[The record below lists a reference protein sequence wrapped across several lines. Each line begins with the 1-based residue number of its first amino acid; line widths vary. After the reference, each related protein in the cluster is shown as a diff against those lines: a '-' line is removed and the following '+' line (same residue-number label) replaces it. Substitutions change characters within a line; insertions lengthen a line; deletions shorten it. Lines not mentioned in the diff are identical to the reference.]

1 MRSPL
6 FVFPLR
12 QFSQPHSKHGERF
25 SFSFDCRAATRIERM
40 TFASGHKIGAYR
52 VIRLLGEG
60 GMGAVYEVEH
70 EQLGVRYAL
79 KAFTLEGGHVDVLK
93 NKFLTE
99 GKVLARLHDPHLVRV
114 FDLNFDE
121 ATGTPYFVMELV
133 LSEDGRP
140 RTLADVKTA
149 ELDEDCV
156 LQWFSEL
163 ASVIDYI
170 HEQGIVHRDIK
181 LGNVLLSS
189 DGHVVLS
196 DFGISRLFLERLRS
210 DVKAVNTMISEAST
224 AARLVMGTQGYMA
237 PEVARGEEATPAAD
251 SYSLGVMFVYLL
263 TGIWYEPGSRVFTL
277 LETLEYRWI
286 DVLPRLLSENPAE
299 RPTNISELVELLRNA
314 PAAEP
319 EKADAPPRRK
329 RHVLLALAG
338 AAVLIAAVAGYFLF
352 SHRSESSAA
361 DDFDAAF
368 STGGIYEEA
377 RQ

>member
-1 MRSPL
+1 MELVPG
-6 FVFPLR
+6 
-12 QFSQPHSKHGERF
+12 QQIG
-25 SFSFDCRAATRIERM
+25 TYRI
-40 TFASGHKIGAYR
+40 
-52 VIRLLGEG
+52 IRLLGQG

-70 EQLGVRYAL
+70 TQLGVHYAL
-79 KAFTLEGGHVDVLK
+79 KTFTLEDGHVDVLK

-133 LSEDGRP
+133 VSEDGTP
-140 RTLADVKTA
+140 RTLSDVKTA
-149 ELDEDCV
+149 ELDEDYV
-156 LQWFSEL
+156 LLWFTEL
-163 ASVIDYI
+163 ASVVDYI

-196 DFGISRLFLERLRS
+196 DFGISRLFSERLRS
-210 DVKAVNTMISEAST
+210 DVKAVNTMVSEAVTST
-224 AARLVMGTQGYMA
+224 RLMMGTQGYMA

-263 TGIWYEPGSRVFTL
+263 TGIWYEPGSKVFKL

-286 DVLPRLLSENPAE
+286 DVLPRLLAE
-299 RPTNISELVELLRNA
+299 DPSQRPTNPSKLVETLRSA
-314 PAAEP
+314 PAADS
-319 EKADAPPRRK
+319 EKAEKPEAPRKKRR
-329 RHVLLALAG
+329 VLFALAG
-338 AAVLIAAVAGYFLF
+338 AAAVAVAAIGYFVF
-352 SHRSESSAA
+352 SKRSAPAA
-361 DDFDAAF
+361 IDDFDAAF
-368 STGGIYEEA
+368 SVDGIYEGA

>member
-1 MRSPL
+1 M
-6 FVFPLR
+6 
-12 QFSQPHSKHGERF
+12 
-25 SFSFDCRAATRIERM
+25 D
-40 TFASGHKIGAYR
+40 
-52 VIRLLGEG
+52 
-60 GMGAVYEVEH
+60 
-70 EQLGVRYAL
+70 
-79 KAFTLEGGHVDVLK
+79 
-93 NKFLTE
+93 
-99 GKVLARLHDPHLVRV
+99 
-114 FDLNFDE
+114 
-121 ATGTPYFVMELV
+121 LV
-133 LSEDGRP
+133 LYDDGSL
-140 RTLADVKTA
+140 RTLSDVSTE

-156 LQWFSEL
+156 LQWFTEL

-196 DFGISRLFLERLRS
+196 DFGISRLFSERLRS
-210 DVKAVNTMISEAST
+210 DVKAVNTMVSEAVTS
-224 AARLVMGTQGYMA
+224 ARLMMGTQGYMA

-263 TGIWYEPGSRVFTL
+263 TGIWYEPGSKVFKL

-299 RPTNISELVELLRNA
+299 RPTNLSELVEQLRSV

-319 EKADAPPRRK
+319 EKVEEPEPPRRK
-329 RHVLLALAG
+329 RRVLLALAG
-338 AAVLIAAVAGYFLF
+338 AAAVVVAVVGYFVF
-352 SHRSESSAA
+352 SHRSESVAA

-368 STGGIYEEA
+368 SAVGIYEEA